1 LNKKDQSRTPQKEM
15 LAVAF
20 HHTTHKKKAHRLI
33 SSLHAQKNARN
44 LIKSNHAKKN
54 GRRLIFFS
62 PHTQRNG

>member
-15 LAVAF
+15 PVVAF
-20 HHTTHKKKAHRLI
+20 HHTTHKKMAVGSFYPTTH
-33 SSLHAQKNARN
+33 
-44 LIKSNHAKKN
+44 KKN